1 MIAPP
6 VVVLSKLP
14 EAIEVIPN
22 VEVVAFAR
30 IVLPM
35 SVVEAAKRPPVALRS
50 EEMVVEPVTASEV
63 EVAPWSDEPPS
74 TVSVPVAVTPDAVML
89 PLKNPLPATESA
101 ANGDVVPIPTL
112 PPIKVATTGFVCVVE
127 AMNAAMVPR
136 EKMPEMPTSR
146 PPPA

>member
-63 EVAPWSDEPPS
+63 EVAPWRLVAPETVSDERVEAPAVTVPS
-74 TVSVPVAVTPDAVML
+74 VAPPVAL
-89 PLKNPLPATESA
+89 N
-101 ANGDVVPIPTL
+101 
-112 PPIKVATTGFVCVVE
+112 
-127 AMNAAMVPR
+127 
-136 EKMPEMPTSR
+136 
-146 PPPA
+146 